1 MAKFEFTADSI
12 TCAGRKFPAKYS
24 VTPSGAVMVFVTMP
38 DADKPAR
45 VRFTPSEEA
54 YPAALAAAKG
64 ETPAPAEI
72 EQHAEEAAPVEI
84 EQPAEEP
91 APAETEQP
99 AEEAAPV
106 EIEQPAEEPA
116 PAEIEQPTPR
126 TMPEKTFI
134 GTAITGKGW
143 RILFDADTQR
153 TRVCFDAEPS
163 AAARAAVEKAGFYF
177 SAALNSY
184 NKKLTFKAHRA
195 AVALSGELAAI
206 CA

>member
-72 EQHAEEAAPVEI
+72 EQH
-84 EQPAEEP
+84 
-91 APAETEQP
+91 